1 MKSTRVRDGTIKWMQ
16 QSATT
21 LSHEVEMC
29 ASGKGAL
36 LGLSIWIQIS
46 KVLNL
51 NKLSK
56 LGLRSITG
64 KCFDNDYNN
73 VKLHTQRNTYN
84 INYGHLNGHWS
95 NYQNYLVSFKWQFFK
110 SNQFQLRN
118 IIHSWKVFFKTHK
131 FFL

>member
-1 MKSTRVRDGTIKWMQ
+1 MKSTQVRDWNIKWMQ

-21 LSHEVEMC
+21 LSHKVEMC

-56 LGLRSITG
+56 LGLLSIIRKG
-64 KCFDNDYNN
+64 FDNDHNE
-73 VKLHTQRNTYN
+73 VKLHTQRTF
-84 INYGHLNGHWS
+84 I
-95 NYQNYLVSFKWQFFK
+95 
-110 SNQFQLRN
+110 
-118 IIHSWKVFFKTHK
+118 T
-131 FFL
+131 